1 MEDKNQ
7 PDPEELDRAKI
18 FWAEKKD
25 VDELFNDVF
34 GYLEHLKTVLKSSTA
49 TEKEYLQALRL
60 LEILDCSPSS
70 CLQDQDSSV
79 VQVVIGSG
87 ELLPADLPDPSPPFA
102 PPEESSSCGRPP
114 AGIEELLPPL
124 VPVQLQ
130 YQPHQC
136 CKACLPSLPR
146 MPQPTLP
153 FWGQNPLKVPLLC
166 GFKRLMSQPGRGGS
180 PSGEEEEE
188 EEEEAACDVVYKAP
202 CGQSL
207 RSFEDVMLFLVATE
221 SYDLLQVDFF
231 TFNPSVELDPPS
243 VSDAQILI
251 KDLSRG
257 LEPTPVELC
266 APNVGSRPPEFRYR
280 KDRWPHGCFLS
291 QGPTLFSACC
301 DCTDGCSDARSCA
314 CVAMT
319 TRGRGYSY
327 RRLLQPVESGLFE
340 CGPWCDCDRARC
352 QNRLVQRGIRARL
365 QVFQT
370 EDRGW
375 GVRCRDDLD
384 RGTFVCIY
392 AGVVLQKVL
401 SPDELPPPKLT
412 RADLPSD
419 DEVEVVTEWRAP
431 PVLEE
436 RRNLVDTPPPCPNVP
451 VIQTPAEASAPP
463 LDQQVQTVVVGGPDL
478 LSSSTGDR
486 TQQMKIRVTTGGQ
499 AENRTKREHQRGVKR
514 AAIME
519 GVCFVD
525 ASKEGNVSRFIN
537 HSCQP
542 NLFIQNVFI
551 DSHDPVFPV
560 VAFFT
565 RRAVKAGTELTWN
578 YAAYTPGLPQ
588 QKQEVPCLCR
598 SDKCQQWL
606 LIDDD
611 VSCLLYNNEN
621 TGMKT
626 L

>member
-1 MEDKNQ
+1 MEDKNL

-18 FWAEKKD
+18 FWAEKD
-25 VDELFNDVF
+25 VDELFNNVF

-49 TEKEYLQALRL
+49 TEKEYVQALRL
-60 LEILDCSPSS
+60 LEILDCSPTS
-70 CLQDQDSSV
+70 CLQDQDSV
-79 VQVVIGSG
+79 VQV
-87 ELLPADLPDPSPPFA
+87 
-102 PPEESSSCGRPP
+102 SSSCGRPP

-136 CKACLPSLPR
+136 CKVNPVNWTMNRLKRRAKGFLLPQACLVSLPR
-146 MPQPTLP
+146 MPQPTPP

-166 GFKRLMSQPGRGGS
+166 GFKRLIGD
-180 PSGEEEEE
+180 EEEEE
-188 EEEEAACDVVYKAP
+188 EEAEAACDVVYKAP

-243 VSDAQILI
+243 VSDAQILS

-266 APNVGSRPPEFRYR
+266 APNGGSRPPEFRYR

-327 RRLLQPVESGLFE
+327 RRLLQLFE

-463 LDQQVQTVVVGGPDL
+463 LDQQ
-478 LSSSTGDR
+478 
-486 TQQMKIRVTTGGQ
+486 MKIRLTTGSQ

-578 YAAYTPGLPQ
+578 YAAYTPAHTPLPPQ
-588 QKQEVPCLCR
+588 YIH
-598 SDKCQQWL
+598 SN
-606 LIDDD
+606 I
-611 VSCLLYNNEN
+611 N
-621 TGMKT
+621 THTCTHTPSQTHIHAHTFCKEGGT
-626 L
+626 

>member
-1 MEDKNQ
+1 ACSSA
-7 PDPEELDRAKI
+7 DRAKI
-18 FWAEKKD
+18 FWAEKD
-25 VDELFNDVF
+25 VDELFNNVF
-34 GYLEHLKTVLKSSTA
+34 GYLDHLKTVLKSSTA
-49 TEKEYLQALRL
+49 TEK
-60 LEILDCSPSS
+60 
-70 CLQDQDSSV
+70 
-79 VQVVIGSG
+79 GTG
-87 ELLPADLPDPSPPFA
+87 FLLP
-102 PPEESSSCGRPP
+102 
-114 AGIEELLPPL
+114 
-124 VPVQLQ
+124 Q
-130 YQPHQC
+130 
-136 CKACLPSLPR
+136 ACLVSLPR
-146 MPQPTLP
+146 MPQPTPP

-166 GFKRLMSQPGRGGS
+166 
-180 PSGEEEEE
+180 
-188 EEEEAACDVVYKAP
+188 EAEVACDVVYKAP

-243 VSDAQILI
+243 VSDAQILS
-251 KDLSRG
+251 KDVSRG

-266 APNVGSRPPEFRYR
+266 APNGGSRPPEFRYR

-327 RRLLQPVESGLFE
+327 RRLLQLFE

-451 VIQTPAEASAPP
+451 VIQTPTEASAPP
-463 LDQQVQTVVVGGPDL
+463 LDQQ
-478 LSSSTGDR
+478 
-486 TQQMKIRVTTGGQ
+486 MKIRLTTGGQ

-578 YAAYTPGLPQ
+578 YSAYTPGLPQ
-588 QKQEVPCLCR
+588 QKQESCT
-598 SDKCQQWL
+598 
-606 LIDDD
+606 
-611 VSCLLYNNEN
+611 VSNCCIFSSYFCS
-621 TGMKT
+621 KT
-626 L
+626 ALS